1 MCNDGKLQDSV
12 EHPTRSNEKLFLL
25 FDYTHNFK
33 NIYNNFIGRER
44 MNVPTVGFESIL
56 GHSCIAQFSHIR
68 RLYALEEGKVL
79 KVGHG
84 LKKVSLNPSSL
95 ARTSP
100 QHALG
105 K

>member
-1 MCNDGKLQDSV
+1 MNI
-12 EHPTRSNEKLFLL
+12 PTS
-25 FDYTHNFK
+25 
-33 NIYNNFIGRER
+33 
-44 MNVPTVGFESIL
+44 GFETIM
-56 GHSCIAQFSHIR
+56 GKSCIAQFSHIR
-68 RLYALEEGKVL
+68 RLYRLEEDKVL
-79 KVGHG
+79 KIAHG